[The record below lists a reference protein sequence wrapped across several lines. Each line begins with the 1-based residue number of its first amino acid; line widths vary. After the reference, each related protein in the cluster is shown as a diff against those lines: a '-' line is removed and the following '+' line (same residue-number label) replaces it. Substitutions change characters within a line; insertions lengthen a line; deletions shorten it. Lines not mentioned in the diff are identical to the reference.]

1 MTEQTYAASTT
12 GLVNVYVTSH
22 MGQVRVI
29 TDQRITKAVIE
40 ISTTATE
47 GRIAQAVED
56 ATIRQNGDQIEVRV
70 PKIEGAF
77 GGGGSTTMIVGGSS
91 FTFSGSGAGVQMING
106 DIFMGG
112 QQIVSNGRVVAA
124 EGTVVG
130 GTAGTGEIIVT
141 LRLPEMSSV
150 KVTTTSADVITEGVI
165 LQVLDVDSQSGDV
178 RADSVREL
186 RVKTMSGDVEA
197 TRVDCE
203 VNVGTMSGDIEIGAY
218 NGSRFCANTMSG
230 DIDASATPAATG
242 RMDLKS
248 MSGDVSTRGAGHL
261 NPSCSTMSGRVR
273 NR

>member
-1 MTEQTYAASTT
+1 MTEQTYDASTS
-12 GLVNVYVTSH
+12 GPVNVYVTSH

-29 TDQRITKAVIE
+29 TDQRITKAAIE
-40 ISTTATE
+40 ISTAASE

-70 PKIEGAF
+70 PKVQGAF
-77 GGGGSTTMIVGGSS
+77 GGSGSTTMIVGGSS
-91 FTFSGSGAGVQMING
+91 FTFSGSGAGVQMIGG

-130 GTAGTGEIIVT
+130 GAGGTGEIVVT
-141 LRLPEMSSV
+141 LRLPEMSSA
-150 KVTTTSADVITEGVI
+150 KVTTTSADVSTAGGI

-178 RADSVREL
+178 QAETVREL

-218 NGSRFCANTMSG
+218 NGSRFWANTMSG
-230 DIDASATPAATG
+230 DIDASASPAATG

>member
-1 MTEQTYAASTT
+1 
-12 GLVNVYVTSH
+12 
-22 MGQVRVI
+22 
-29 TDQRITKAVIE
+29 
-40 ISTTATE
+40 
-47 GRIAQAVED
+47 
-56 ATIRQNGDQIEVRV
+56 
-70 PKIEGAF
+70 
-77 GGGGSTTMIVGGSS
+77 MIVGGSS

-130 GTAGTGEIIVT
+130 GAAGTGEIIVT

-218 NGSRFCANTMSG
+218 NGSRFWANTMSG